1 MPNVIIMGAAG
12 RDFHDFNVAFRGR
25 TEDRVVAFT
34 AAQIPNIA
42 GRSYPPSLAGDLY
55 PDGVPIHPEEDLA
68 RLIAEHEV
76 DRVVFAYS
84 DISHNEVMHKASI
97 VLAAGASFELL
108 GPRATMLST
117 THPVVS
123 VCAVRTGAGKS
134 PLVRAAVQV
143 LRESGKTVCVVR
155 HPMPYGD
162 LGKQISQRF
171 ATMEDLDSEHC
182 TIEEREEYEPHV
194 RAGTTVFAGVDY
206 ERVLDDAENEAD
218 VIIWDGGNNDLPFFR
233 PTLHIVL
240 ADALRPGHEL
250 LYHPGEAN
258 ARMADAFVITKVD
271 QAAREDVVT
280 IRENLAAINAG
291 ASISEARLSVTVEE
305 DVSLAGRRALVI
317 EDGPTITH
325 GGMADGAGLR
335 AARRAGADAV
345 DPQQWAVGSIRQA
358 YEKYPHIGPVLPALG
373 YGDAQLEELEATI
386 DAVPSDVVLV
396 ASPVDLRRLV
406 KIDRPS
412 LRVRYEFEAIAGPS
426 LGEILAPV
434 GGTA

>member
-1 MPNVIIMGAAG
+1 VANVIIMGAAG
-12 RDFHDFNVAFRGR
+12 RDFHDFNVVFRDR
-25 TEDRVVAFT
+25 SEDRIVAFT

-42 GRSYPPSLAGDLY
+42 GRSYPPELAGQLY
-55 PDGVPIHPEEDLA
+55 PNGVPIHPEEDLA
-68 RLIAEHEV
+68 GLIAEHEV

-84 DISHNEVMHKASI
+84 DISHSEVMHKASI

-108 GPRATMLST
+108 GPKATMLAST
-117 THPVVS
+117 HRVVS

-134 PLVRAAVQV
+134 PLVRAAVRV
-143 LRESGKTVCVVR
+143 LRESGKSVCVVR

-162 LGKQISQRF
+162 LSKQASQRF

-206 ERVLDDAENEAD
+206 ERILDEAENEAN
-218 VIIWDGGNNDLPFFR
+218 VIIWDGGNNDVPFFR
-233 PTLHIVL
+233 PTVHVVL

-271 QAAREDVVT
+271 QAARAEVDE
-280 IRENLAAINAG
+280 IRRNLAAINAS

-305 DVSLAGRRALVI
+305 EPSLAGRRALVI

-335 AARRAGADAV
+335 AARRAGAEAV
-345 DPQQWAVGSIRQA
+345 DPRQWAVGSIRKA
-358 YEKYPHIGPVLPALG
+358 YEQYSHIGPVLPALG
-373 YGDAQLEELEATI
+373 YGDVQLEELEATI

-406 KIDRPS
+406 KIRRPS
-412 LRVRYEFEAIAGPS
+412 LRVSYEFEAVAGPG
-426 LGEILAPV
+426 LDEILAPV
-434 GGTA
+434 SGTP